1 VSTRADAAQGGAAQG
16 GASQGDA
23 SRGGAARANA
33 PKRVRGTSVRD
44 ALEGAI
50 TAIGAAGC
58 QTPRLDAEVLL
69 AHVLGVGRERLL
81 LDRELIVAG
90 PPVRAYQDA
99 VRRRAVL
106 REPVAYITGS
116 RGFRRIELAVDARA
130 LIPRPE
136 SELLV
141 EAALGLPA
149 GARVLDVGT
158 GSGAIALALKQERPD
173 LEVSA
178 SDQSADALELARVNA
193 ARLGLDVAFVRS
205 DLLERVSGEFDAVLA
220 NLPYVAERDRATL
233 APEIL
238 RHEPPGALFAGED
251 GLDAIRALLAQLA
264 ARGSMSF
271 VALEVGAGQ
280 APAVAELLRAA
291 GFAKVEC
298 MHDLAGME
306 RVVKGERL
314 PIDESAREEPAQR

>member
-1 VSTRADAAQGGAAQG
+1 MRTGAARGDAAQA
-16 GASQGDA
+16 DA
-23 SRGGAARANA
+23 PR
-33 PKRVRGTSVRD
+33 RVRGTSVRD
-44 ALEGAI
+44 ALQGAS

-58 QTPRLDAEVLL
+58 ETPRLDAEVLL

-116 RGFRRIELAVDARA
+116 RGFRRIELLVDARA

-141 EAALGLPA
+141 EAALALPA

-158 GSGAIALALKQERPD
+158 GSGAIALALKQERSD
-173 LEVSA
+173 LDLSA
-178 SDQSADALELARVNA
+178 SDRSADALELARANA
-193 ARLGLDVAFVRS
+193 GRLGLDVDFVQA
-205 DLLERVSGEFDAVLA
+205 DLLDGVPAEFDAVLA
-220 NLPYVAERDRATL
+220 NLPYVAERDRAAL

-251 GLDAIRALLAQLA
+251 GLDAIRALIAQLA
-264 ARGSMSF
+264 PRSSVSF
-271 VALEVGAGQ
+271 VALELGAGQ
-280 APAVAELLRAA
+280 APSVAELLRAA

-314 PIDESAREEPAQR
+314 PIDKSARAESAQR

>member
-1 VSTRADAAQGGAAQG
+1 VS
-16 GASQGDA
+16 
-23 SRGGAARANA
+23 ARANA
-33 PKRVRGTSVRD
+33 PRRVQGTSVRD

-50 TAIGAAGC
+50 TAIAAAGC
-58 QTPRLDAEVLL
+58 ETPRLDAEVLL

-90 PPVRAYQDA
+90 AAVRAYQDA

-106 REPVAYITGS
+106 REPVAYITG
-116 RGFRRIELAVDARA
+116 RRAFRQIELAVDARA

-141 EAALGLPA
+141 ECALGLPA

-158 GSGAIALALKQERPD
+158 GSGAIALALKHERPD
-173 LEVSA
+173 LAVRG
-178 SDQSADALELARVNA
+178 SDRSVDALELARTNA
-193 ARLGLDVAFVRS
+193 ARLELDVELVQA
-205 DLLERVSGEFDAVLA
+205 DLLEGVPDEFDAVLA
-220 NLPYVAERDRATL
+220 NLPYVAEHERTML

-264 ARGSMSF
+264 TRGSESF

-280 APAVAELLRAA
+280 APAVAGMLRAA

-306 RVVKGERL
+306 RVVRAERK
-314 PIDESAREEPAQR
+314 PADGAAREESAQP